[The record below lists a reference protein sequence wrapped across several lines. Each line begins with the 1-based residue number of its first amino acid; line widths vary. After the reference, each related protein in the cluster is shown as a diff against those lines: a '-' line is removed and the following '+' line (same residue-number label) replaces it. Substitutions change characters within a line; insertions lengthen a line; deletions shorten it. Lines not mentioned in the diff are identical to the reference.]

1 MFHTH
6 SFAGLSVRCPHIL
19 SDVLFQGVNVDEN
32 APEISLEFVFKV
44 KVCALESSKMQK
56 KKKQHQKNNKKSIV
70 V

>member
-19 SDVLFQGVNVDEN
+19 SDVLFQGVNIDEN

-56 KKKQHQKNNKKSIV
+56 KTTTTKTMKKSIV